1 VKIVSTFC
9 PLANATQDW
18 KEGLDVN
25 NFVKGILVGVGVG
38 LLVAPLSGQETRR
51 VLRERYDEWRDSL
64 PEDSRVNQ
72 YANQV
77 SERVSQTKENLQ
89 QYAEQAV
96 SAVKDKSNTLGN
108 KAQQYAGQAVSKVK
122 DTGNTL
128 SDKAQQSAQ
137 QTKQM
142 GQDAD
147 NKAKQS
153 GSARTGSSPAT
164 RIMPETNTNTSQD

>member
-1 VKIVSTFC
+1 MSAVC
-9 PLANATQDW
+9 PLANVAQDW

-25 NFVKGILVGVGVG
+25 NFIKGILVGVGVG

-51 VLRERYDEWRDSL
+51 VLRERYTEWRDSL

-89 QYAEQAV
+89 HYTDQAV
-96 SAVKDKSNTLGN
+96 SAVKDKSSTLGN

-122 DTGNTL
+122 DTGSTL
-128 SDKAQQSAQ
+128 GDKAQQSVQ
-137 QTKQM
+137 QMKQT
-142 GQDAD
+142 GQDVD
-147 NKAKQS
+147 TKAKQA
-153 GSARTGSSPAT
+153 GSARTGGNSAT
-164 RIMPETNTNTSQD
+164 RIMPETNTNTSRD